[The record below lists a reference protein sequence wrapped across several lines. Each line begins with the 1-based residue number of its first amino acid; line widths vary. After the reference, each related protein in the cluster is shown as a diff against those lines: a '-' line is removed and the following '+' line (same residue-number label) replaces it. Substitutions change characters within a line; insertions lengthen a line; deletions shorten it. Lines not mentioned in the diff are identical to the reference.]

1 MTQPANLDLDAVL
14 AFAAFAD
21 SLNFSEAAR
30 GLHISQPALH
40 VKVRKLSERLDRP
53 LYRRVGRALE
63 LTEHGE
69 LVARYGRQL
78 REGTSELLAQLH
90 GMAERPV
97 TLAAGEGAYLYL
109 LKAGITHF
117 QKDASAP
124 LRLLTL
130 NRDEALAAV
139 LGGKAQL
146 GVAPLDVVPEQ
157 LQSIVLTTV
166 GQVLAV
172 PEGHRLAR
180 RSRLRL
186 KDLAGERLVVPPRGR
201 PHREMLAALLQSAE
215 VLWEVALEANGWE
228 LMLSF
233 VAMGAGSAVVNA
245 CCSMPPGVVAI
256 PIPELPTLR
265 YHCFH
270 LRGLLKSTPAE
281 RLRVSLQDNGN
292 AWKASV

>member
-1 MTQPANLDLDAVL
+1 MLQAFNLDLDAVM

-30 GLHISQPALH
+30 RMHISQPALH

-53 LYRRVGRALE
+53 LYRRVGRSLE

-69 LVARYGRQL
+69 LIARYGRQL
-78 REGTSELLAQLH
+78 RDGTADLLAQLH
-90 GMAERPV
+90 GLAERPV

-109 LKAGITHF
+109 LRAGISAF
-117 QKDASAP
+117 QKTAPAP

-130 NRDEALAAV
+130 NREEALAAV

-146 GVAPLDVVPEQ
+146 GVAPLDDVPDQ
-157 LQSIVLTTV
+157 LQSTVLTTV

-172 PEGHRLAR
+172 PESHRLAAR
-180 RSRLRL
+180 TRVKLT
-186 KDLAGERLVVPPRGR
+186 DLAGERLVVPPRGR

-215 VLWEVALEANGWE
+215 VSWEVALEANGWE

-233 VAMGAGSAVVNA
+233 VAMGAGVAVVNA
-245 CCSMPPGVVAI
+245 CCRLPAGVVAI
-256 PIPELPTLR
+256 ALPELPVLR
-265 YHCFH
+265 YHCFY
-270 LRGLLKSTPAE
+270 LRGLAKSTPGGQ
-281 RLRVSLQDNGN
+281 LRAALQDHGN
-292 AWKASV
+292 TWKTST

>member
-1 MTQPANLDLDAVL
+1 MTLPANLDLDAVL

-69 LVARYGRQL
+69 LVARYGRQW
-78 REGTSELLAQLH
+78 REATNELLAQLH
-90 GMAERPV
+90 GMPERPV

-109 LKAGITHF
+109 LKQGITHF

-124 LRLLTL
+124 LQLLTL
-130 NRDEALAAV
+130 NRDQALESV
-139 LGGKAQL
+139 LGGRAQL
-146 GVAPLDVVPEQ
+146 GVAPLDLVPEP
-157 LQSIVLTTV
+157 LQSTVLTTV

-186 KDLAGERLVVPPRGR
+186 KDMAGERLVVPPRGR
-201 PHREMLAALLQSAE
+201 PHREMLSALLQSAQ
-215 VLWEVALEANGWE
+215 VPWQVALEANGWE

-233 VAMGAGSAVVNA
+233 VAMGAGAAVVNG
-245 CCSMPPGVVAI
+245 CCRMPQGVAAI
-256 PIPELPTLR
+256 PIPELPSLR

-270 LRGLLKSTPAE
+270 LRGLVKSTPAG
-281 RLRVSLQDNGN
+281 RLRAALQDHGN
-292 AWKASV
+292 AWKIAV